1 MIYADHTQPCESF
14 TQEKK
19 WLWPA
24 DSRILDAGHMCLPF
38 LSLTSMHHQI
48 PECMTIYREESHTP
62 YQESLETPDLLP
74 CGHLSRYLDSQGERD
89 QYFIGA
95 VGAQQFT
102 GGWC

>member
-1 MIYADHTQPCESF
+1 MSAIPVSHFHAP
-14 TQEKK
+14 
-19 WLWPA
+19 
-24 DSRILDAGHMCLPF
+24 
-38 LSLTSMHHQI
+38 

-95 VGAQQFT
+95 VAVQQFT
-102 GGWC
+102 GGWYRAISNTAKFT